1 LKSARQLSLVCI
13 LIAIAFL
20 SPSCGRKADGAA
32 GPLHLQL
39 AVSPDHPSM
48 TKPIMFRVHVTGA
61 NGEPVTNADVSGALT
76 MKIMDMGTTQL
87 KFTPK
92 GGGEYETSSK
102 SLDMSGPWGL
112 VITAK
117 EGVATAKQ
125 SFDVNVSD

>member
-1 LKSARQLSLVCI
+1 MKTSRHLSLACI
-13 LIAIAFL
+13 LIAIASL
-20 SPSCGRKADGAA
+20 SPACSRKAGGAS
-32 GPLHLQL
+32 GPLHLDL
-39 AVSPDHPSM
+39 ATSPDHPSM
-48 TKPIMFRVHVTGA
+48 TKPVTFKVHVTAA
-61 NGEPVTNADVSGALT
+61 NGQPVSDAEVNGELT

-92 GGGEYETSSK
+92 GSGDYEASAK

-117 EGVATAKQ
+117 QGGATAKQ